1 MIFVTRTVTIQ
12 TTHYVKKKQ
21 DYVASYIKSTTQSLK
36 TLMFLFLEGNRDNLE
51 QTRKEIADIKE
62 KLDTLMNRLP
72 LEERKLRMEGKIYL
86 FLAGRGEGLRRRLDY
101 QPLFGKGDRAPPMG
115 RVAQTRES
123 GRNRA

>member
-36 TLMFLFLEGNRDNLE
+36 RPMFLFLEGSGDNLE
-51 QTRKEIADIKE
+51 QMRKEIADIKE

-86 FLAGRGEGLRRRLDY
+86 FLAGRG
-101 QPLFGKGDRAPPMG
+101 
-115 RVAQTRES
+115 
-123 GRNRA
+123 